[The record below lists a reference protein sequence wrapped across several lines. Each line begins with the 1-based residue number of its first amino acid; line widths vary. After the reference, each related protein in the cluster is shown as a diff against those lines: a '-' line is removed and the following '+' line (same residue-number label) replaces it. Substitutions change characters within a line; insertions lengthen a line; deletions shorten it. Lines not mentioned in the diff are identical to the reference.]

1 MRKPRTSLLIINYF
15 SVHIYIFLSDLITHI
30 LRSLLDDQSTKFSDE
45 DGTAANEVDSKDRLN
60 VDDHQDLT
68 TFPQLHVV
76 SQTISDVTI
85 IEQEGTTTEM
95 DNETTVQNE
104 TLTEEVST
112 DTESLL
118 EGSEDDEERPN
129 SEDLFDRLMRTIQGH
144 WLEFVGKMKMS
155 VLDVWQSIS
164 HHMMERLESFATG
177 V

>member
-1 MRKPRTSLLIINYF
+1 MSFYFFTCVISRSTFFILTLL
-15 SVHIYIFLSDLITHI
+15 
-30 LRSLLDDQSTKFSDE
+30 LRSLSDDHSTKLSDE
-45 DGTAANEVDSKDRLN
+45 DGTASNEVDSEDRLN

-76 SQTISDVTI
+76 SQTINGVSTV
-85 IEQEGTTTEM
+85 EQEGTTTEM
-95 DNETTVQNE
+95 ENKTTIQNE
-104 TLTEEVST
+104 TLTEEINT
-112 DTESLL
+112 DAESLL
-118 EGSEDDEERPN
+118 EGSEDNEDQPN

-155 VLDVWQSIS
+155 VLDVWKSIS

>member
-1 MRKPRTSLLIINYF
+1 M
-15 SVHIYIFLSDLITHI
+15 FLSNFITPI

-60 VDDHQDLT
+60 VDEHQDLT

-85 IEQEGTTTEM
+85 IEQVGTTTEM

>member
-1 MRKPRTSLLIINYF
+1 MCTGNKLFLYTYLR
-15 SVHIYIFLSDLITHI
+15 FLSDLITSFSC
-30 LRSLLDDQSTKFSDE
+30 SLLDDQSTKFSDE
-45 DGTAANEVDSKDRLN
+45 DGTAANEIDSKDRLN
-60 VDDHQDLT
+60 ADDHQDLT

-76 SQTISDVTI
+76 SQTISDVSTV
-85 IEQEGTTTEM
+85 EQDETTTEM
-95 DNETTVQNE
+95 DNDTTVQNE

-164 HHMMERLESFATG
+164 RHMMERLESFATG

>member
-1 MRKPRTSLLIINYF
+1 MC
-15 SVHIYIFLSDLITHI
+15 
-30 LRSLLDDQSTKFSDE
+30 SLLDDQSTKFSDE

-76 SQTISDVTI
+76 SQTIGDVSTV
-85 IEQEGTTTEM
+85 EQEGTTTEM
-95 DNETTVQNE
+95 DNETTAVQNE

-118 EGSEDDEERPN
+118 EGSEDSEERPN

-144 WLEFVGKMKMS
+144 WLEFVSKMKMS